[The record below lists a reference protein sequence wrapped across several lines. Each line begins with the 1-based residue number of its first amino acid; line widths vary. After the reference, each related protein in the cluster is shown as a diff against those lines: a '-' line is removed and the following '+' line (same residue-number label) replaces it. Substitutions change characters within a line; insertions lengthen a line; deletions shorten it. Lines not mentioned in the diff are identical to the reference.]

1 MIGTWRFHH
10 RAFFKHMVYVHT
22 QDKPIE
28 VFSGWKFSLD
38 IPTPFTIDLLK
49 LVDEV
54 KAAMSNINQTEGN
67 KFQVTPLSKR
77 SFGNYGQ
84 SRPTQAW
91 DGTFH
96 YELQEEASNNAIGFW
111 NHLSQHRP

>member
-1 MIGTWRFHH
+1 MLH
-10 RAFFKHMVYVHT
+10 KKHT

-28 VFSGWKFSLD
+28 VLNGFKFSLD
-38 IPTPFTIDLLK
+38 IQTPFHLDLHK
-49 LVDEV
+49 LDEEV
-54 KAAMSNINQTEGN
+54 KAAMYKMQQTDGN
-67 KFQVTPLSKR
+67 KIQVAPLSRR

-96 YELQEEASNNAIGFW
+96 YELEEEASNNASGFW
-111 NHLSQHRP
+111 NHLPHHRP